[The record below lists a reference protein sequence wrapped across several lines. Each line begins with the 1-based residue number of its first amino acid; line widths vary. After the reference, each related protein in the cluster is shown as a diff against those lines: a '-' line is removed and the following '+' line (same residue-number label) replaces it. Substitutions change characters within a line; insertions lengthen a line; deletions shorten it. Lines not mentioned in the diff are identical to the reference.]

1 MDKDFKVT
9 KDVLDVTAGT
19 ITVSALVGWLP
30 AAAALIT
37 ILYTAIRVYE
47 TKTVQDIIAALR
59 SKPVE

>member
-19 ITVSALVGWLP
+19 IAVSAFVGWLP
-30 AAAALIT
+30 AAAAILT
-37 ILYTAIRVYE
+37 IVYTAIRVYE
-47 TKTVQDIIAALR
+47 TKTVQGVIASLR

>member
-47 TKTVQDIIAALR
+47 TKTVQDIIASLR